1 MDSMAAN
8 ELIQQNRLLQ
18 KKLNT
23 ENESYYGDLILYL
36 RGKSIFKNDQV
47 LEEKGLEIL
56 QDIIDA

>member
-1 MDSMAAN
+1 MAAN

>member
-1 MDSMAAN
+1 MAAN

-47 LEEKGLEIL
+47 LEEKVLEIL
-56 QDIIDA
+56 QDLNDA